1 MRLRCNLN
9 VMRHIRLRRNKRVR
23 NSLLPVL
30 SPSRDSSLLPVLN
43 PSKGSSPL
51 LVLNLPRALSRLQGR
66 NLLSVLHLQHARSL
80 KLVLHLLLVR
90 LRLHGLLRRLMRL
103 RQGVRRSIARVG
115 FWLILGCF
123 ARSGG
128 RSAMCK
134 SRCSDVQITV
144 IYGGLF
150 TVDQAVAS

>member
-1 MRLRCNLN
+1 MRY
-9 VMRHIRLRRNKRVR
+9 IRLRRSKRVR
-23 NSLLPVL
+23 N
-30 SPSRDSSLLPVLN
+30 SLLPVLN

-103 RQGVRRSIARVG
+103 RQGVRRSITRVG
-115 FWLILGCF
+115 FLADFRCF